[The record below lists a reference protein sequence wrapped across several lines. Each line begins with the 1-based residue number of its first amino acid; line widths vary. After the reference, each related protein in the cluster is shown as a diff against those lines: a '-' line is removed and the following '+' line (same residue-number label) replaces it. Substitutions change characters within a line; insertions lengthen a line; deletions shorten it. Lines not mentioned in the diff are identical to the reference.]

1 MPGSRRGEVEK
12 HLEYFTQAIEIVRKT
27 HKVKVFIPTLRSLES
42 FLSGKI
48 KNVIISAQESVKKD
62 LITASDV
69 ALIKSGTSSVEMM
82 SYKVPT
88 VVAYRMNPLTYLY
101 LKNKIKVKFA
111 SLANII
117 SDKEIIP
124 EFIQNDG

>member
-1 MPGSRRGEVEK
+1 
-12 HLEYFTQAIEIVRKT
+12 
-27 HKVKVFIPTLRSLES
+27 
-42 FLSGKI
+42 
-48 KNVIISAQESVKKD
+48 
-62 LITASDV
+62 
-69 ALIKSGTSSVEMM
+69 M

-124 EFIQNDG
+124 EFIQNDCTSENLANAIKALLDDTLLREKQLEGFAEVTKLFKGEGKKLPSEQAADVVLGLL